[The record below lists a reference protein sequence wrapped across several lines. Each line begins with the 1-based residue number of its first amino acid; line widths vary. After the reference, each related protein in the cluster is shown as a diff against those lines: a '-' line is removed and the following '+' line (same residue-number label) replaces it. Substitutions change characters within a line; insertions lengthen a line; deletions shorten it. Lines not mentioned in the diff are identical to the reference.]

1 MSWRQIAY
9 NPAVYLVKVPFTNLI
24 TTATNCYVVVDGND
38 ALVID
43 TGAPTSEGKRVLQEA
58 LADIGAYRRN
68 LSFFITHFHLDH
80 IGLVDKVAPEKAH
93 LYANRLER
101 DDFYA
106 LEDDA
111 SRIAFAAQL
120 EARGVPASE
129 SASIADM
136 QRQVSGLSLF
146 DETRVSLR
154 FVDEG
159 DELAVGRYRLRVMN
173 TAGHTPGHLSLHM
186 PARNLLFTGD
196 HVLFTISPSIA
207 LFPNEQDGLA
217 RYLDEL
223 RRIDALG
230 CERMLVSHGD
240 ERPDFRERI
249 AWLIDHH
256 EKRIERTRELAA
268 EDPDASDFELV
279 KRMNWNVPFS
289 RWDDIPVIQR
299 FTILSTGFSTL
310 DHVRLTG

>member
-1 MSWRQIAY
+1 MSWEQIAY

-80 IGLVDKVAPEKAH
+80 IGLVDKVAPEGAH
-93 LYANRLER
+93 LYASKSER

-111 SRIAFAAQL
+111 SRTAFAAQL

-129 SASIADM
+129 SSSIADM

-154 FVDEG
+154 FVEEG
-159 DELAVGRYRLRVMN
+159 DELAVGRCRLRVMN

-186 PARNLLFTGD
+186 PTRNLLFTGD
-196 HVLFTISPSIA
+196 HLLFTISPSVA

-230 CERMLVSHGD
+230 CEHMFVSHGD
-240 ERPDFRERI
+240 ERSDFRKRI
-249 AWLIDHH
+249 AWLIEHH
-256 EKRIERTRELAA
+256 GKRIERTRELVA
-268 EDPDASDFELV
+268 EDADASDFELV

-310 DHVRLTG
+310 DHVRLTS